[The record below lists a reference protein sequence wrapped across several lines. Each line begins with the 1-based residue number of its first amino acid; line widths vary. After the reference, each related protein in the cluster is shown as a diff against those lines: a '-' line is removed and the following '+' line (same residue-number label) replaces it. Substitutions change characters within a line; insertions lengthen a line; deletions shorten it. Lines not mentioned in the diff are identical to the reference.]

1 MAKILVVDDEESI
14 RALYTEVLTSEGYEV
29 IASGRCGEALRLIA
43 SAQPSGVVLDIRMD
57 DCDGLDLLQEIR
69 LAYPD
74 LPIILN
80 TAYDSY
86 REDVKSIAAD
96 DYVVKSYDLSELKA
110 SLASILK
117 KNQPEQRKQPRSM
130 SRHV

>member
-14 RALYTEVLTSEGYEV
+14 RVLYTEVLTDEGYEV
-29 IASGRCGEALRLIA
+29 VTSGSCEKTLQLIA
-43 SAQPSGVVLDIRMD
+43 SVEPSGVVLDIRMD

-69 LAYPD
+69 LSYPD
-74 LPIILN
+74 LPVILN
-80 TAYDSY
+80 TAYDSF

-110 SLASILK
+110 SLESILK
-117 KNQPEQRKQPRSM
+117 KNQPEQGKQARSM
-130 SRHV
+130 SRYV

>member
-1 MAKILVVDDEESI
+1 VAKILVVDDEESI
-14 RALYTEVLTSEGYEV
+14 RALYTEELTNEGYEV
-29 IASGRCGEALRLIA
+29 ITTGTCREVLALVASM
-43 SAQPSGVVLDIRMD
+43 QPSGVVLDIRMD

-96 DYVVKSYDLSELKA
+96 DYLVKSYDLSKLKA
-110 SLASILK
+110 SLALMLK
-117 KNQPEQRKQPRSM
+117 EKQQEDEDDC
-130 SRHV
+130 

>member
-14 RALYTEVLTSEGYEV
+14 RVLYSEVLTDEGYEV
-29 IASGRCGEALRLIA
+29 VTSGSCEETLQLIA
-43 SAQPSGVVLDIRMD
+43 SVEPSGVVLDIRMD

-69 LAYPD
+69 LSYAD

-80 TAYDSY
+80 TAYDSF

-110 SLASILK
+110 SLESILK
-117 KNQPEQRKQPRSM
+117 KKQPEQGKQAHSM
-130 SRHV
+130 SR

>member
-1 MAKILVVDDEESI
+1 MGVNIMDKILVVDDEESI
-14 RALYTEVLTSEGYEV
+14 RALYTEELSMEGYEV
-29 IASGRCGEALRLIA
+29 ISAGTRKEALALIA
-43 SAQPSGVVLDIRMD
+43 STQPSGVILDIRLD

-69 LAYPD
+69 LANPD

-96 DYVVKSYDLSELKA
+96 DYVVKSYDLSKLKA

-117 KNQPEQRKQPRSM
+117 EK
-130 SRHV
+130 